1 MTKIE
6 IPFTNNMKSHTMYV
20 GFDDTDSPKGMCTT
34 YLAYKM
40 VNLLKKEKVTFLDF
54 PNLIRFNP
62 NIPCGSLFIVRVP
75 ESIVVISKFP
85 NWKRLKLLIEGPRSG
100 ADAWEAVAETKVDDP
115 IIKLRR
121 FINRDFFILPLWY
134 M

>member
-6 IPFTNNMKSHTMYV
+6 IHFTNNMKSHTMYV

-54 PNLIRFNP
+54 PNLIRKAACP
-62 NIPCGSLFIVRVP
+62 SHVTLTGSVF
-75 ESIVVISKFP
+75 SCNCS
-85 NWKRLKLLIEGPRSG
+85 S
-100 ADAWEAVAETKVDDP
+100 AVFCVSA
-115 IIKLRR
+115 
-121 FINRDFFILPLWY
+121 
-134 M
+134 